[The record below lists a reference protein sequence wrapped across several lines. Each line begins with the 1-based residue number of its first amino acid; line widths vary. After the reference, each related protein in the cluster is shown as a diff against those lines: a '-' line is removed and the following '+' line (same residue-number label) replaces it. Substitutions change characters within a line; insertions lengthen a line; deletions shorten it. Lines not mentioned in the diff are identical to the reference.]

1 MTESKIV
8 IRTSKSTGVYNKSNK
23 YEVLLNNEL
32 KTELDYKNNR
42 IEYQVKPGS
51 NIIEFK
57 NENTTI
63 IKEVN
68 LKNGQEIIFT
78 INASATY
85 KLILGIMIGI
95 AITGLIIQLMVAKKV
110 ILPLIFIPFIP
121 LFLLQKKNFP
131 NSFEITTKN

>member
-1 MTESKIV
+1 M
-8 IRTSKSTGVYNKSNK
+8 
-23 YEVLLNNEL
+23 
-32 KTELDYKNNR
+32 
-42 IEYQVKPGS
+42 KPGS

>member
-42 IEYQVKPGS
+42 IEYQVKPGG